1 MDIASLCGGMEPEG
15 ESVQQ
20 IAVLVFDEKVWLD
33 SDRLAELYVQLGEA
47 GAQDVVCRAME
58 ELAVRLARVDEAFRT
73 YKLAV
78 LRKSTKGLIGIA
90 EQVGMQR
97 LADVAR
103 DVCKCADGPDPVALG
118 ATMARLQRIG
128 DRSLTAVWDLQD
140 MSV

>member
-1 MDIASLCGGMEPEG
+1 
-15 ESVQQ
+15 VQQ
-20 IAVLVFDEKVWLD
+20 IAVLVIEEKVRLE

-58 ELAVRLARVDEAFRT
+58 ELAIRLARIDEAYRA
-73 YKLAV
+73 YRLAA
-78 LRKSTKGLIGIA
+78 LRKGAKSLIGIA

-103 DVCKCADGPDPVALG
+103 DVCLCADDMDPVALG
-118 ATMARLQRIG
+118 ATVSRLQRIG

-140 MSV
+140 LSV

>member
-1 MDIASLCGGMEPEG
+1 MEPEG
-15 ESVQQ
+15 EGVQR
-20 IAVLVFDEKVWLD
+20 IAMLVFDETVRLD
-33 SDRLAELYVQLGEA
+33 SDRLAELYEQLGQN

-58 ELAVRLARVDEAFRT
+58 ELSIRLARIDESFRA
-73 YKLAV
+73 YKLAT
-78 LRKSTKGLIGIA
+78 LHKSVKGLIGIA

-103 DVCKCADGPDPVALG
+103 DVCNCAAATDPVALG

-128 DRSLTAVWDLQD
+128 DVSLTAVWDLQG